1 MGVAGQ
7 ANLQEFIMFKSN
19 VGSIDR
25 ILRVVLGIALI
36 ALTLTGTIG
45 VWGWLGVVPLLTAAL
60 GSCPV
65 YTMLG
70 LSTCPM
76 KRT

>member
-1 MGVAGQ
+1 
-7 ANLQEFIMFKSN
+7 MFKTN
-19 VGSIDR
+19 VGTVDR
-25 ILRVVLGIALI
+25 IARVILGLMLL

-45 VWGWLGVVPLLTAAL
+45 VWGWIGVIPLLTAAL
-60 GSCPV
+60 GTCPLYSV
-65 YTMLG
+65 LG